1 MQAEQ
6 PVTSRE
12 LPPEV
17 LKSRPVRKRL
27 LVAGAV
33 TLGTLLLAILTP
45 GSLLTKLF
53 ILASGICSQRP
64 AHSYFFEGQQLPL
77 EARMIGIF
85 ASFALTLVFLWF
97 IGRGRT
103 LRLPPRPF
111 TIAAVALIG
120 LVALDGLN
128 ATAYDAG
135 LFHLYEPQLIL
146 RIVTGSL
153 SGIGIALLVQP
164 FFNLV
169 IWQLAYPGGPVRSWR
184 EFSFALLIAIGVIAA
199 TMSGWGP
206 FFWPLAF
213 IAIGGVV
220 AMLVMFNMMIFAMVS
235 GRQNR
240 ARRPLDLIRP
250 IVLTYVFT
258 LVEMGI
264 FAAIRISLIGSP
276 V

>member
-17 LKSRPVRKRL
+17 SKKAPVQKGL

-33 TLGTLLLAILTP
+33 TLGTLLLVILTP

-53 ILASGICSQRP
+53 IIGSGICSQRP

-85 ASFALTLVFLWF
+85 GSFTLTLVFLWF

-103 LRLPPRPF
+103 LRLPPLWI
-111 TIAAVALIG
+111 TVTALALIG
-120 LVALDGLN
+120 LVAFDGLN

-135 LFHLYEPQLIL
+135 WFHFYEPQLVL

-153 SGIGIALLVQP
+153 SGVGIAILIQP
-164 FFNLV
+164 FFNLLV
-169 IWQLAYPGGPVRSWR
+169 WKLAYPGGSIRRWR
-184 EFSFALLIAIGVIAA
+184 EFGVAVVIGLVVIVA

-206 FFWPLAF
+206 LFWPLAF
-213 IAIGGVV
+213 LAMGGVI
-220 AMLVMFNMMIFAMVS
+220 AMLIILNLMIYAMLS
-235 GRQNR
+235 GKQNW
-240 ARRPLDLIRP
+240 ARSWLDLVTP
-250 IVLTYVFT
+250 VALAFVFT
-258 LVEMGI
+258 LAEMGA
-264 FAAIRISLIGSP
+264 FAAVRISLIGSP